1 MIKTV
6 IFDLGGTL
14 VEYANGHDSWPQLE
28 EPGLDAAYEVL
39 ADSGLTLPRPQKFL
53 AVAYETLPRRWND
66 ATAGRQNLTTTGFLT
81 DVLTT
86 LQVQEAD
93 RQTMAL
99 AVQRYEAAVC
109 GRATMIPHARAVVE
123 QLSSESYRL
132 GLISNTMYS
141 GQMHLSDLERFE
153 LDSYFE
159 SLLFSADVNKWK
171 PNRAPFTHVMS
182 ELRAAPETT
191 VFIGDDPG
199 ADIIGARRAG
209 MHVVH
214 FQSSDRFPSPSSE
227 LPDATIDDLRQLH
240 SVLQFLNGHRA
251 G

>member
-1 MIKTV
+1 MIKTI

-14 VEYANGHDSWPQLE
+14 IEYANEHSTWPQLE
-28 EPGLDAAYEVL
+28 EPGLNAAYAVL
-39 ADSGLTLPRPQKFL
+39 TDSGLKLPVARKFQ
-53 AVAYETLPRRWND
+53 ATAYETLPRRWAD
-66 ATAGRQNLTTTGFLT
+66 ATAGKLNLTTVALLT
-81 DVLTT
+81 EVLAT
-86 LQVQEAD
+86 LEVQEPD
-93 RQTMAL
+93 TPTMDL
-99 AVQRYEAAVC
+99 AVARYEEAVC
-109 GRATMIPHARAVVE
+109 AAATMIPYAKDVVE
-123 QLSSESYRL
+123 QLRNDGYRL

-141 GQMHLSDLERFE
+141 GQAHLSDLERFE
-153 LDSYFE
+153 LASYFE

-199 ADIIGARRAG
+199 ADIAGARRAG

-214 FQSSDRFPSPSSE
+214 FKSSDRFPAPGHE
-227 LPDATIDDLRQLH
+227 LPDATIDDLRQLQA
-240 SVLQFLNGHRA
+240 VLHYMNGNRP